1 VCSNIANSPI
11 FGQLRQYWT
20 GIQVKVRVYQPRR
33 DAGVNGCTHVALAAL
48 LGAALLP
55 GCEREPASL
64 KALSLPP
71 RPERIEAPRPYSAP
85 NLPNLVMISIDTL
98 RADRLSSYG
107 NPRPTSPHIDR
118 LADDGVVFENAF
130 SHSPKTAASHMT
142 LMTGLYPEAHR
153 VRNRLTGRE
162 KWLGRL
168 SADIPTLA
176 EILGAAGY
184 RTHGRNGGGNMHG
197 GIGFSRGFE
206 TYSQPQEAGAR
217 GIFRSSTAPDPF
229 FLFVHTYQVHSPY
242 FPPERYRDLFVDP
255 TYDGGITSSL
265 QQLTSAGDVEFDNIH
280 RAFWS
285 RVDRDSD
292 ADRQHLL
299 DLYDACIRFT
309 DDKVGLLLDKID
321 ALGLAET
328 TLVVVLSDHGEEFGE
343 HDGFEHN
350 ALWDEILRVPLIIRV
365 PESIRPGWRAKRIA
379 AAVGLVDVLPTLLE
393 LMGVPVPGHLQGH
406 SLVPLVEAGAPG
418 RPWLFAQYRLYG
430 DIALRSGTWKLLR
443 RRGKE
448 QLFDLDGDPAELRDV
463 SSSHPDMQQAG
474 AEHIDGVLDTS
485 RAYWALVR
493 EGESAEIDSQNR
505 KRLEALGYLDDG
517 SGQ

>member
-1 VCSNIANSPI
+1 MPERQSLSPAASAPPSQCSRSIGRGTP
-11 FGQLRQYWT
+11 
-20 GIQVKVRVYQPRR
+20 
-33 DAGVNGCTHVALAAL
+33 VALVALLAAAL
-48 LGAALLP
+48 LA

-98 RADRLSSYG
+98 RADRLSTYG
-107 NPRPTSPHIDR
+107 NPRPTSPRIDG
-118 LADDGVVFENAF
+118 LADEGVVFENAF

-142 LMTGLYPEAHR
+142 LFTGLYPEAHR
-153 VRNRLTGRE
+153 VRNRLTGGE
-162 KWLGRL
+162 MWLGRL

-176 EILGAAGY
+176 EILSAAGY
-184 RTHGRNGGGNMHG
+184 RTHSRNGGGNMHG
-197 GIGFSRGFE
+197 DIGFSRGFE
-206 TYSQPQEAGAR
+206 TYSQPRRADAR
-217 GIFRSSTAPDPF
+217 GIFRSAIRQLRALSAGRDPF

-242 FPPERYRDLFVDP
+242 LPPERYRDLFVDP
-255 TYDGGITSSL
+255 TYDGAITSNL
-265 QQLTSAGDVEFDNIH
+265 QELTGGGDFEFDNVH

-285 RVDRDSD
+285 RVDRHSD

-309 DDKVGLLLDKID
+309 DDEIGLLLDKID

-365 PESIRPGWRAKRIA
+365 PESIRPGWRGKRIA
-379 AAVGLVDVLPTLLE
+379 APVGLVDVLPTLLE
-393 LMGVPVPGHLQGH
+393 LMGLPVPGHLQGN
-406 SLVPLVEAGAPG
+406 SLVPLVEVGAPA

-430 DIALRSGTWKLLR
+430 DVALRSGTWKLLR
-443 RRGKE
+443 RLGKE
-448 QLFDLDGDPAELRDV
+448 QLFDLDDDPAELRDV
-463 SSSHPDMQQAG
+463 SSSHSDMRQAG

-485 RAYWALVR
+485 RAYWKLVR
-493 EGESAEIDSQNR
+493 EGESSEIDSQNR
-505 KRLEALGYLDDG
+505 KQLEALGYLDDG
-517 SGQ
+517 AGQ